1 MSRMPSPSYTLRA
14 RASLFF
20 AFVLAFAGV
29 SSARA
34 ATETGI
40 IISQV
45 YGGGGNSGAVYT
57 NDFIELFNPTSSSI
71 TLSGYS
77 IQYGGATTTTN
88 LAVNPLPAT
97 VTIAP
102 GQFYLIQAAAGAGGT
117 TSLPTPDATIAQ
129 NLSGTVGKVALVS
142 STTAVSFCPTAD
154 PTVVDFVGFGGT
166 TTNVNCSLGSP
177 APLLTNTTAAIR
189 TNACVA
195 TSN

>member
-1 MSRMPSPSYTLRA
+1 MSRMPTPSFTLRA
-14 RASLFF
+14 RAALLF
-20 AFVLAFAGV
+20 AFACAFAGI
-29 SSARA
+29 SPARA

-77 IQYGGATTTTN
+77 IQYGAATTTTN
-88 LAVNPLPAT
+88 LAVNPLPT
-97 VTIAP
+97 SVTIGP

-117 TSLPTPDATIAQ
+117 TALPTADATIAQ

-142 STTAVSFCPTAD
+142 STTPV
-154 PTVVDFVGFGGT
+154 
-166 TTNVNCSLGSP
+166 
-177 APLLTNTTAAIR
+177 
-189 TNACVA
+189 
-195 TSN
+195 